1 MDYILPLAGL
11 ALVHLLAVVSPGP
24 SFVVVAQVAAARSR
38 RAGVMA
44 SLAMTIGAGIWAI
57 AAMVGLQALFA
68 RFETLYTV
76 MRIAGGLYLLWIA
89 CKMWRHAGAPL
100 PAPQPGQ
107 DPGSTSDV
115 FRRALLV
122 QLSNPKLVVF
132 MGSIFLALLPADA
145 PLWVS
150 FAAIAIVLANEFGW
164 YALVALVFS
173 AGPARDAYRRA
184 QRWIDRTM
192 GVVLGGLGLRLML
205 DRS

>member
-24 SFVVVAQVAAARSR
+24 SFVVVAQIAAARSR

-44 SLAMTIGAGIWAI
+44 SLAMTIGAGVWAI

-76 MRIAGGLYLLWIA
+76 MRIAGGLYLLWVA
-89 CKMWRHAGAPL
+89 YRMWRHAGAPL
-100 PAPQPGQ
+100 PTAQPGQ

-122 QLSNPKLVVF
+122 QLANPKLVVF
-132 MGSIFLALLPADA
+132 MGSIFLALLPAGA
-145 PLWVS
+145 PRVTRTLRIDTAVPRWHS
-150 FAAIAIVLANEFGW
+150 TGLYAAPGETITVTVPQAAAAMGLKVRIGAHTDKTYHL
-164 YALVALVFS
+164 S
-173 AGPARDAYRRA
+173 A
-184 QRWIDRTM
+184 
-192 GVVLGGLGLRLML
+192 
-205 DRS
+205 